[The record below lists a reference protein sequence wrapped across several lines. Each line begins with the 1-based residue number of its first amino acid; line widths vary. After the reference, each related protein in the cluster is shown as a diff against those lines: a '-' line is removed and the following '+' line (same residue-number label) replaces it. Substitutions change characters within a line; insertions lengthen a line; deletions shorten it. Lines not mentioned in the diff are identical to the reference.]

1 MIIKLKRLLLIF
13 IYICIIP
20 CTVLADDIQEETEL
34 TNAEIQETLE
44 ISSNNKDILKDI
56 NSRAYI
62 VIDRNSNRILCGKN
76 EFEKRKMA
84 STTKIMTATV
94 VIENSNLSDTVE
106 ISKKAANTGGSTLEI
121 KTGDK
126 ITIKDL
132 LYGLM
137 LRSGNDCAVALA
149 EYTGGSIE
157 GFAELMN
164 QKACELGLENT
175 HFETP
180 HGLDSENHYTTA
192 YELAIISNYAMNNK
206 TFAQIVGTKNYTI
219 NINGYPRNINNTNE
233 LLGNLNGIY
242 GIKTGFTN
250 GANRCLVTCCKRN
263 NMDIICVVLGADTK
277 NYRTKDSI
285 KLIEYVFKYFEPV
298 NIEEKMKE
306 EFLKWKNKNQ
316 NEFSII
322 KGKTNNIE
330 LEMEELEHST
340 IPILKEQISNIDI
353 SVECENKLYAPLIKN
368 AKIGNI
374 TLKINEEIIAKANI
388 LNKNQIEKKSPYD
401 YLLLFFKNYKTY
413 FNKLCF

>member
-20 CTVLADDIQEETEL
+20 CIVLADDVQEETEL

-76 EFEKRKMA
+76 ELEKRKMA

-94 VIENSNLSDTVE
+94 VIENTNLSDTVE
-106 ISKKAANTGGSTLEI
+106 ISKKAANTGGSTLGI

-137 LRSGNDCAVALA
+137 LKSGNDCAVALA

-157 GFAELMN
+157 GFAELMK

-192 YELAIISNYAMNNK
+192 YELAILSNYAMKNK

-219 NINGYPRNINNTNE
+219 NINGYPKNINNTNE

-285 KLIEYVFKYFEPV
+285 KLIEYVFKNFEPINV
-298 NIEEKMKE
+298 EEKMKE
-306 EFLKWKNKNQ
+306 EFLKWKNKNK
-316 NEFSII
+316 FSII

-340 IPILKEQISNIDI
+340 IPILKEQIPNISI
-353 SVECENKLYAPLIKN
+353 SIECENKLYAPLIKES
-368 AKIGNI
+368 KIGNI
-374 TLKINEEIIAKANI
+374 TLKIDKEIIAKANI
-388 LNKNQIEKKSPYD
+388 LNKNQIEKKSVYD
-401 YLLLFFKNYKTY
+401 YLLQFFKDYKTY
-413 FNKLCF
+413 FNKLYDY